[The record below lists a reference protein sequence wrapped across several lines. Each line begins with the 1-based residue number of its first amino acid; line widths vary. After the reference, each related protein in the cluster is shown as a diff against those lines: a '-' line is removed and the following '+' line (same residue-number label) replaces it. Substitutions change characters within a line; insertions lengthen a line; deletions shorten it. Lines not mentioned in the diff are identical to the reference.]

1 MSSGPPGSD
10 APRTLFLGGGV
21 EAVFHLL
28 SETSDGRVTIVEHPM
43 APGSL
48 IEPHTH
54 QREDE
59 YSFVTSGTLGMLL
72 GDEEFEAAAGA
83 FVAKPRGVRHAAWN
97 AGPEPARFLEVIS
110 PGGFEHFFFE
120 VADLFSGPAD
130 PSAEELQRLSYGYGL
145 SFHIDM
151 VNDLVERHGLTAAV
165 RY

>member
-1 MSSGPPGSD
+1 M
-10 APRTLFLGGGV
+10 
-21 EAVFHLL
+21 FHLL
-28 SETSDGRVTIVEHPM
+28 SENSGGQVTIVEHPM

-72 GDEEFEAAAGA
+72 GDEEFEAAAGT
-83 FVAKPRGVRHAAWN
+83 FVAKPKGVLHAAWN

-110 PGGFEHFFFE
+110 PGGFERFFFE
-120 VADLFSGPAD
+120 AADLFGGPVD
-130 PSAEELQRLSYGYGL
+130 PSAEDLQRLADGYGL
-145 SFHIDM
+145 SFRIDM
-151 VNDLVERHGLTAAV
+151 VNDLIERHGLTAAV

>member
-1 MSSGPPGSD
+1 MSSGLPASGSPP
-10 APRTLFLGGGV
+10 TLFLGGGV

-28 SETSDGRVTIVEHPM
+28 SDTSDGRVTIVEHPM

-54 QREDE
+54 EREDE
-59 YSFVTSGTLGMLL
+59 YSFVVSGTLGMLL
-72 GDEEFEAAAGA
+72 GDKEFEAAAGA
-83 FVAKPRGVRHAAWN
+83 FVAKPRGVLHAAWN
-97 AGPEPARFLEVIS
+97 VGPEPARFLEVIS

-120 VADLFSGPAD
+120 VADLFSGPLE
-130 PSAEELQRLSYGYGL
+130 PSAQELQRLSDRYGL

-151 VNDLVERHGLTAAV
+151 VNDLIERHGLTAAV